1 MLNASSVSS
10 DVKKGEILNDA
21 VKVDFHSEIRL
32 TTNGE
37 GNELPLRKVT
47 LYKNNVAFYTR
58 YGNIDDDH
66 VIELS
71 FPDNQADRVVKTL
84 KLKDYGDGSVTVQY
98 RTDETDMQGNFFER
112 VGVGSYEQILNS
124 LRGIQVKVET
134 AEGEFEGI
142 CVGTSPIELIT
153 DTSVKKATVV
163 HVLTPQ
169 NELKGIRVC
178 DVTTLTI
185 KDDKVA
191 NDFSYFIRGVP
202 QTKQTKKKKV
212 ALSCQGSG
220 TRRVEASYVGQGFQW
235 SAQYRILFS
244 NHVDPYV
251 GEYQWQYL
259 SDEYTWV
266 PFESEDNEKLENALQ
281 KNEEE
286 FVDVSGGV
294 RYVNINSKIQMNKET
309 NRMRVVR
316 RHAAGD
322 NVWVGTDGYRIEQ
335 VSGKNWV
342 ATFQGETEK
351 FEYIDTDVVNDFTF
365 LVSLE
370 NDNRIKLTTRN
381 MQQMESDKPIRA
393 GSWASRGTQKCS
405 IQCLASV
412 KNPTLEDWDDI
423 ELCLVSGGIQFIDD
437 LKEDTPEPM
446 ISRHQAKQHR
456 ERARGAAPR
465 KLCSGPLTS
474 DEQEQGYMKGSRK
487 RNKKKAKAFV
497 VKEQQYNFLSSK
509 TTSSHYEDSD
519 SQDEYF
525 DDYAY
530 EDYEDTFPS
539 KEPEPTG
546 MAVSNA
552 RDEDM
557 TMFTVR
563 KSVTLAKN
571 RAALVEMFESDL
583 IDARKLVVCGLAPYT
598 LGQYSPSRIDCKNG
612 IFMTNTT
619 GHGLENGLCSVVDS
633 TQDVYMGEGYLA
645 CKQDG
650 IAIVTYANERTLRI
664 EGQIIVPKDG
674 ITDKYE
680 DGEFTLLTMTG
691 KPTEDINEAY
701 YVKVKGRS
709 FSTTKYTIE
718 NSSRRDYPWVMIY
731 HNKFGDLQS
740 PKERFI
746 TFGRSDLHA
755 AKRRFVCNIG
765 PSSKKE
771 LKVVESK
778 EFERTKNLQQYR
790 GDSVQ
795 EVDYK
800 TWIESGLIDEALAKK
815 LKARTV
821 ALQPKNDGVCSNCTI
836 S

>member
-465 KLCSGPLTS
+465 FCSLEVVEDRCNSSDVYMDYS
-474 DEQEQGYMKGSRK
+474 DEEMYEKDFSMAEEEQFSGREASLAQMAVGVESPPP
-487 RNKKKAKAFV
+487 
-497 VKEQQYNFLSSK
+497 E
-509 TTSSHYEDSD
+509 
-519 SQDEYF
+519 
-525 DDYAY
+525 
-530 EDYEDTFPS
+530 
-539 KEPEPTG
+539 EPTG

>member
-1 MLNASSVSS
+1 MTSTMLHASSVSS
-10 DVKKGEILNDA
+10 DVKKEEILKDA

-71 FPDNQADRVVKTL
+71 FPDDQADRVVKTL

-153 DTSVKKATVV
+153 DKIVKKATVV

-178 DVTTLTI
+178 DISTLTI

-446 ISRHQAKQHR
+446 ISRHQARQHR
-456 ERARGAAPR
+456 ERARGGGVRRAKAAPKHFMVSNAAR
-465 KLCSGPLTS
+465 PMMQSAVPVHSMMMQSAEANIS
-474 DEQEQGYMKGSRK
+474 DIEENIDLLHRD
-487 RNKKKAKAFV
+487 
-497 VKEQQYNFLSSK
+497 LSVADFDMDLDL
-509 TTSSHYEDSD
+509 EDD
-519 SQDEYF
+519 VR
-525 DDYAY
+525 
-530 EDYEDTFPS
+530 
-539 KEPEPTG
+539 PEPTG

-563 KSVTLAKN
+563 KPVTLAKN

-821 ALQPKNDGVCSNCTI
+821 ALQPKNDGVCSSCTI

>member
-1 MLNASSVSS
+1 MLHASSVSE
-10 DVKKGEILNDA
+10 DVKKEEILTDA
-21 VKVDFHSEIRL
+21 VKVDFLSEIRL
-32 TTNGE
+32 TTQGE
-37 GNELPLRKVT
+37 ANELPLRKVS

-58 YGNIDDDH
+58 YGNVDDDQ
-66 VIELS
+66 VVELS
-71 FPDNQADRVVKTL
+71 FPDDQSDRVIKTL

-98 RTDETDMQGNFFER
+98 RTDATDMQGNFFEQ
-112 VGVGSYEQILNS
+112 VGVGSYEEILNS

-134 AEGEFEGI
+134 AESEFEGI
-142 CVGTSPIELIT
+142 CVGTSTIELIAEET
-153 DTSVKKATVV
+153 AAGEVTVL

-178 DVTTLTI
+178 DIITLTI
-185 KDDKVA
+185 EDEKVA

-202 QTKQTKKKKV
+202 QTMQTKKKKI

-266 PFESEDNEKLENALQ
+266 PFPSEDNEKLEDALQ

-294 RYVNINSKIQMNKET
+294 RYVNINSKIQMNRET

-322 NVWVGTDGYRIEQ
+322 NVWVGADGYRIEQ

-342 ATFQGETEK
+342 ATFQGESER
-351 FEYIDTDVVNDFTF
+351 FEYIDTDAVNDFTF

-381 MQQMESDKPIRA
+381 MQEMETDKPIRA

-446 ISRHQAKQHR
+446 ISRYQAKQQR
-456 ERARGAAPR
+456 ERARGAVSQSKKRKEMLNYAAPAMHMMQ
-465 KLCSGPLTS
+465 TADANIS
-474 DEQEQGYMKGSRK
+474 DCEENIALR
-487 RNKKKAKAFV
+487 RD
-497 VKEQQYNFLSSK
+497 LSLAD
-509 TTSSHYEDSD
+509 HEWDLEDR
-519 SQDEYF
+519 
-525 DDYAY
+525 ARAR
-530 EDYEDTFPS
+530 
-539 KEPEPTG
+539 PEPTG

-563 KSVTLAKN
+563 KPVTLAKN

-583 IDARKLVVCGLAPYT
+583 IDARKLVVCGLAPYS
-598 LGQYSPSRIDCKNG
+598 LSQYSSSRVECKNG

-664 EGQIIVPKDG
+664 EGQIIVPNDG

-701 YVKVKGRS
+701 SVKVKGRS

-746 TFGRSDLHA
+746 TFGRSDLHE

-765 PSSKKE
+765 PSSKKTLE
-771 LKVVESK
+771 VVESK
-778 EFERTKNLQQYR
+778 EFERTKDLRQYV
-790 GDSVQ
+790 GNWIQ

-800 TWIESGLIDEALAKK
+800 TWIEGGLIDEAFAKK
-815 LKARTV
+815 LKARAV
-821 ALQPKNDGVCSNCTI
+821 ALQPKNDGFCGSCTI